1 MLENYHLAAIEKQGQ
16 AFRLMHIPLH
26 QNLQVTL
33 ATGWEQQYHA
43 FLDQIE
49 EIPFDAGY
57 TPERHERFS
66 LEDYQPPQWLAEEN
80 SLTVPNLDP
89 IGNDSE
95 LLATIAGI
103 AAFARNHQGQE
114 VILFQ
119 NFSRSR
125 VIKPGS
131 LLLLETNI
139 YTTSPNP
146 GLTLDEKLAAIFFPS
161 ENKLLFRNFRIAN
174 TFLPLS
180 DVYREASEQE
190 IREVLD
196 HPLLSVEDPDA
207 LATDA
212 NQWFRK
218 RFAMLR
224 ESEVLDQYTARQIEE
239 HSRGYEVDIQVAA
252 GRIVFP
258 AERTAAKRL
267 LQFLNEERFRGAI
280 TDTLY
285 ETNSKRAAT

>member
-16 AFRLMHIPLH
+16 SFRLMHIPLH

-33 ATGWEQQYHA
+33 ATSWQQQYHD
-43 FLDQIE
+43 FLDQID

-66 LEDYQPPQWLAEEN
+66 LEDYHPPPWLAEEN
-80 SLTVPNLDP
+80 SLTVQNLDP
-89 IGNDSE
+89 IGNDNE
-95 LLATIAGI
+95 LLTKIAGI
-103 AAFARNHQGQE
+103 AAFARNSEGRE

-125 VIKPGS
+125 VINPGS
-131 LLLLETNI
+131 FLFLETNT
-139 YTTSPNP
+139 YTTPPNP
-146 GLTLDEKLAAIFFPS
+146 GITLEERLVAILFPN
-161 ENKLLFRNFRIAN
+161 ENKLLFRNFRITN

-180 DVYREASEQE
+180 GVYREASEQD

-196 HPLLSVEDPDA
+196 HPLLFAEDPDA

-224 ESEVLDQYTARQIEE
+224 ESEVLDRYSAQQIEALS
-239 HSRGYEVDIQVAA
+239 HGYEVDIQVADNQL
-252 GRIVFP
+252 VFP